1 MDHIYQVFKPESTF
15 NEVWLRSSKFRVNLT
30 VLDLHDPYLTM
41 KCISKL
47 GRIPQWL
54 VMVTS

>member
-30 VLDLHDPYLTM
+30 VLDLHDPYLRSPSLSD
-41 KCISKL
+41 I
-47 GRIPQWL
+47 I
-54 VMVTS
+54 